1 MVETNRISQ
10 NILPDEAIV
19 KKYYVKKRIL
29 ARAKKRVRLL
39 EIRTPP
45 FESVCVRKGVRNL
58 FLVFLLT
65 CDRCR
70 ACADHCELRW
80 WHAHHHSAGTG
91 HLYQDHFK
99 SFIIQRDEYLLTVC
113 CYVERNAVRADLV
126 ERAVNWRRTS
136 LWRHRGRPQKYLDRK
151 GS

>member
-1 MVETNRISQ
+1 M
-10 NILPDEAIV
+10 

-70 ACADHCELRW
+70 AFADHCELRW

-126 ERAVNWRRTS
+126 ERAVNWRWTS
-136 LWRHRGRPQKYLDRK
+136 LWRRQFGDSRAQ
-151 GS
+151 SF